1 MFFRIQEGPGIM
13 GGKFSRR
20 RWFIAVVMLQ
30 GIPLLAAPVTGA
42 EDRVNYNRDIRP
54 ILSNT
59 CYTCH
64 GPDKAERS
72 NDLRLDVKTSV
83 FGRLESGKT
92 AVVPGHS
99 DKSDLYR
106 RITTDDPDERMPPP
120 DSGKKLTPQQ
130 IVLLKKWI
138 DQGGAWKAHWSFVKP
153 SRPRL
158 PAVKQTA
165 AVRNAID
172 RFVLARLERERL
184 RPEAEADKT
193 TLIRRLTFDL
203 TGLPPT
209 LKEIDNFLA
218 DKSPDAYE
226 KVVDRLLDS
235 PRYGEQM
242 TRYWLDAARYGDTHG
257 MHLDNVRSIWPFRD
271 WVIRAFNRNMPFDRF
286 TIEQLAGDLLPGAT
300 LDQKVA
306 TGFVRCNVSTSEGGS
321 IPEEFRVR
329 YVVDRTVTMSTVWMG
344 LTLGCAVCHEHK
356 YDPISQE
363 EFYQLYGYFNSLSGN
378 GMDGNALLPPPSVR
392 VPTPE
397 QTAHLA
403 ALRAKIPPIQQTIA
417 ATLAKVRYTDP
428 HNEPDQKLKTRRDY
442 VWIDDA
448 VPAGAKPGGNGG
460 AKSWQFVS
468 APRFP
473 VFSGSRA
480 TRRTSSGLSQH
491 YFTGA
496 GPGLRIG
503 QGDVLFAYVYLDPQ
517 NPPKQIMLQFN
528 NGTWEHRA
536 VWGADLITWGKR
548 GTPSRQP
555 FGPLPPA
562 GKWVRLEVPA
572 ARVGLK
578 PGMVINGWAFTQY
591 GGTVYWDRA
600 GIRTETPQNGS
611 SYESQI
617 VWEQVQRKAKKSP
630 LPGPVI
636 AAIKLD
642 RAKRSP
648 AQHKLVRDYFVEN
661 VYSKTRSLFD
671 PLHQKLSTLKK
682 QIADFEKTIPSSLVC
697 QDLPKPR
704 DTFML
709 IRGAYNK
716 YGEKLRP
723 GVPASLPP
731 LPKNAPPNRLAL
743 AKWLVSGEHP
753 LTARV
758 TVNRFW
764 QHYFGTGIVKTAEDF
779 GSQGEWPSH
788 PKLLDWLAV
797 EFVESGWDVKH
808 IQKLIVMSGAYRQSS
823 RVTPEKYRKDPQ
835 NRLISRGPRY
845 RMDAEMI
852 RDNALAVS
860 GLLAR
865 RIGGPSVKP
874 YQPAGLWKAV
884 GYTDSN
890 TANFKQ
896 DHGEALYRRSMY
908 TFWKRTSPPPS
919 MVTFDAPSREAC
931 TVRRAR
937 TDTPLQA
944 LVLMNDVQ
952 FVEAARNL
960 AQRMMNEAGPK
971 PQDRITFAF
980 RLATA
985 RRPRPDE
992 SAVFLKLF
1000 KQQLKIYQHNSK
1012 AAAKLVSI
1020 GESKRNKKLNVNE
1033 LAAWTMIA
1041 NLILNLDETVTK
1053 G

>member
-1 MFFRIQEGPGIM
+1 MSGE
-13 GGKFSRR
+13 FSRSR
-20 RWFIAVVMLQ
+20 SLIAVAVLQ
-30 GIPLLAAPVTGA
+30 GVSLLALPVSRA

-54 ILSNT
+54 ILSNV

-72 NDLRLDVKTSV
+72 NDLRLDVKASV

-99 DKSDLYR
+99 DKSELYR
-106 RITTDDPDERMPPP
+106 RITNTDADERMPPT

-138 DQGGAWKAHWSFVKP
+138 DQGGDWKAHWSFIKP
-153 SRPRL
+153 VRPRL
-158 PAVKQTA
+158 PEVKHTA

-172 RFVLARLERERL
+172 RFVLARLEREGL
-184 RPEAEADKT
+184 EPESEASRT

-209 LKEIDNFLA
+209 LGEIDNFLA

-242 TRYWLDAARYGDTHG
+242 ARYWLDAARYGDTHG
-257 MHLDNVRSIWPFRD
+257 MHLDNVRSIWPYRD
-271 WVIRAFNRNMPFDRF
+271 WVIRAFNHNMPFNQF
-286 TIEQLAGDLLPGAT
+286 TIEQLAGDLLPNAT
-300 LDQKVA
+300 RDDKVA

-356 YDPISQE
+356 YDPITQE

-378 GMDGNALLPPPSVR
+378 GMDGNALLPAPSIR

-397 QTAHLA
+397 QTARLVS
-403 ALRAKIPPIQQTIA
+403 LRAKLRPIQQAIGTALTKIQ
-417 ATLAKVRYTDP
+417 YTDP
-428 HNEPDQKLKTRRDY
+428 HNELDRKVETRRDY

-468 APRFP
+468 SPRFP

-528 NGTWEHRA
+528 NGNWEHRS
-536 VWGADLITWGKR
+536 VWGDDLIAWGKR
-548 GTPSRQP
+548 GTASRRR
-555 FGPLPPA
+555 FGPLPPV

-591 GGTVYWDRA
+591 GGTVYWDSA

-611 SYESQI
+611 SYNSQQA
-617 VWEQVQRKAKKSP
+617 WEQVQRKQKKSS

-636 AAIKLD
+636 AAIRIDRSKRKPSQKKLI
-642 RAKRSP
+642 
-648 AQHKLVRDYFVEN
+648 RDYFIEN
-661 VYSKTRSLFD
+661 VYAKTRALFA
-671 PLHQKLSTLKK
+671 PLHQRLAAVKK
-682 QIADFEKTIPSSLVC
+682 QIADLEKTIPATMIC

-704 DTFML
+704 ETHML

-716 YGEKLRP
+716 PGVKLEP
-723 GVPASLPP
+723 GVPASLPA

-743 AKWLVSGEHP
+743 ARWLVSGEHP

-764 QHYFGTGIVKTAEDF
+764 QHYFGVGIVKTAEDF

-788 PKLLDWLAV
+788 PQLLDWLAV
-797 EFVESGWDVKH
+797 EFTDSGWDVKH
-808 IQKLIVMSGAYRQSS
+808 IQKLIVMSGTYRQNS
-823 RVTPEKYRKDPQ
+823 RVTPGTYRRDPE
-835 NRLISRGPRY
+835 NRLLSHGPRY

-852 RDNALAVS
+852 RDNALAIS
-860 GLLAR
+860 GLLVK

-896 DHGEALYRRSMY
+896 DHGNALYRRSMY

-944 LVLMNDVQ
+944 LVLMNDIQ

-960 AQRMMNEAGPK
+960 AQRMMTVAGNRPA
-971 PQDRITFAF
+971 DRIAFAF

-992 SAVFLKLF
+992 SAVFLKLYEA
-1000 KQQLKIYQHNSK
+1000 QLALYQHDPK
-1012 AAAKLVSI
+1012 AATKLVNV
-1020 GESKRNKKLNVNE
+1020 GESKRNEKLNVSE

-1041 NLILNLDETVTK
+1041 NVILNLDETVTK